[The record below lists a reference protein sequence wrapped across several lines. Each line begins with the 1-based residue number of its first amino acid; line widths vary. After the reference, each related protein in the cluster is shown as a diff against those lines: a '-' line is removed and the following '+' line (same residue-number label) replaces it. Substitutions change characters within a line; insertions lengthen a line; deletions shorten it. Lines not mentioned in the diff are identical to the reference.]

1 MDNLYITI
9 CEAAKL
15 LGVTERTI
23 HFNISQKHY
32 TTKAIP
38 SKGRGG
44 KRYLIALDSLP
55 KEAQERYKEKQI
67 TPTPLKIFSEEVM
80 KRYSMEQR
88 EKAVERYNILVEWE
102 RSGLNGQKF
111 VKKYCEEHSDK
122 LTYRML
128 KFWEDKYNKSG
139 IVGLIDKRGGDLSGS
154 DCMPPEVWD
163 MFYSMYM
170 TPQQR
175 SVQLCYDKVKAYF
188 RRTSPE
194 TVIPSYSTF
203 TAKTR
208 QIDRYAIL
216 AFRKGRKALED
227 KRPYMERDPSDL
239 NSNSCWVSDHHLAD
253 VLVKN
258 KRGKIVRPWITAYQD
273 AKSRKIVACSVY
285 DGSPNATRI
294 KQALRIGITE
304 YGIPEE
310 VNTDNGKD
318 YLSTDLNPDSA
329 NSVLNVLGIKKR
341 RAKPYH
347 GQSKPIE
354 RFFKT
359 LEERFGKRFYSY
371 IGSDGKNRPEHMRKL
386 NKELEKAPDIPSLEL
401 YSERLANYIIEYN
414 STHHSGNG
422 MNDRTPDE
430 VYYSSFEKPAQMISD
445 EAVLKVLFGN
455 RCECKVSNSGVKVCG
470 LRFVS
475 EELIDLF
482 DRKVIV
488 QYDPEDLSKVYVYTE
503 DGKFYCQAQSKL
515 KSPFRNASEY
525 DFRSTSN
532 LNKRLNKNL
541 KEAEPKR
548 LKNISDL
555 MFEKIAEEHRYQ
567 IEQMEEFEN
576 EHIQEVKEAVSER
589 EEEHFNPYSEMYDIS
604 KKKGVI

>member
-1 MDNLYITI
+1 MNNLYITI
-9 CEAAKL
+9 FEAAKL
-15 LGVTERTI
+15 LGVTERSI
-23 HFNISQKHY
+23 HYDISQKRY

-38 SKGRGG
+38 GKGRGG
-44 KRYLIALDSLP
+44 KQYLIALDSLP
-55 KEAQERYKEKQI
+55 KEAQERYKEQQSV
-67 TPTPLKIFSEEVM
+67 PAPLKIFSEEVM

-88 EKAVERYNILVEWE
+88 EKAVEKYNILVEWE

-111 VKKYCEEHSDK
+111 VKKYCEEHPEK

-139 IVGLIDKRGGDLSGS
+139 IVGLIDKRGGDLSSS

-194 TVIPSYSTF
+194 TIIPSYSTF

-208 QIDRYAIL
+208 KIDCYAIL

-239 NSNSCWVSDHHLAD
+239 DSNSCWISDHHLAD

-258 KRGKIVRPWITAYQD
+258 ERGRIVRPWITAFQD
-273 AKSRKIVACSVY
+273 AKSRKIVACTVY
-285 DGSPNATRI
+285 DGSPNTTRI
-294 KQALRIGITE
+294 KQSLRIGITE

-310 VNTDNGKD
+310 VYTDNGKD
-318 YLSTDLNPDSA
+318 YLSSDLNPNSS
-329 NSVLNVLGIKKR
+329 NSVLNLLGIKRR

-354 RFFKT
+354 RFFRT
-359 LEERFGKRFYSY
+359 LEERFGKLFYSY
-371 IGSDGKNRPEHMRKL
+371 IGSDGKNRPEHMKKL
-386 NKELEKAPDIPSLEL
+386 NKELEKDSNIPSLKL
-401 YSERLANYIIEYN
+401 YAEHLASYIKEYN
-414 STHHSGNG
+414 STPHSGNG
-422 MNDRTPDE
+422 MNNRTPDE

-445 EAVLKVLFGN
+445 ESILKVLFGN
-455 RCECKVSNSGVKVCG
+455 RRECTVSNSGVRVCG
-470 LRFVS
+470 IRFVS
-475 EELIDLF
+475 EELIDLLA
-482 DRKVIV
+482 RKVIV

-503 DGKFYCQAQSKL
+503 DGKFYCQAQAKI

-525 DFRSTSN
+525 DFRSVDN
-532 LNKRLNKNL
+532 YNKRLNKNL

-548 LKNISDL
+548 LKDISDL
-555 MFEKIAEEHRYQ
+555 IFERIAEEHHYQ
-567 IEQMEEFEN
+567 IEQTEEFEN
-576 EHIQEVKEAVSER
+576 THTQETKEAISER
-589 EEEHFNPYSEMYDIS
+589 EKESFNPYSEMYDIS

>member
-80 KRYSMEQR
+80 KRYSMGQR
-88 EKAVERYNILVEWE
+88 EKAVERYNIFVEWE

-239 NSNSCWVSDHHLAD
+239 NSNSCWVCTAS
-253 VLVKN
+253 
-258 KRGKIVRPWITAYQD
+258 GK
-273 AKSRKIVACSVY
+273 KS
-285 DGSPNATRI
+285 
-294 KQALRIGITE
+294 E
-304 YGIPEE
+304 
-310 VNTDNGKD
+310 
-318 YLSTDLNPDSA
+318 
-329 NSVLNVLGIKKR
+329 
-341 RAKPYH
+341 
-347 GQSKPIE
+347 
-354 RFFKT
+354 
-359 LEERFGKRFYSY
+359 
-371 IGSDGKNRPEHMRKL
+371 
-386 NKELEKAPDIPSLEL
+386 
-401 YSERLANYIIEYN
+401 
-414 STHHSGNG
+414 
-422 MNDRTPDE
+422 
-430 VYYSSFEKPAQMISD
+430 
-445 EAVLKVLFGN
+445 
-455 RCECKVSNSGVKVCG
+455 
-470 LRFVS
+470 
-475 EELIDLF
+475 
-482 DRKVIV
+482 
-488 QYDPEDLSKVYVYTE
+488 
-503 DGKFYCQAQSKL
+503 
-515 KSPFRNASEY
+515 
-525 DFRSTSN
+525 
-532 LNKRLNKNL
+532 
-541 KEAEPKR
+541 
-548 LKNISDL
+548 
-555 MFEKIAEEHRYQ
+555 
-567 IEQMEEFEN
+567 
-576 EHIQEVKEAVSER
+576 
-589 EEEHFNPYSEMYDIS
+589 
-604 KKKGVI
+604 